1 MKMKS
6 VRNLEEKG
14 RYDDQENSSFLLIS
28 FLFKTLK
35 SRGKSQVFMSENP
48 KERRQALSEL
58 YTEILTDRKNITADL
73 NRQQIFQPVSNRVS
87 SQPSPI
93 MPNLRPPVVSSSVR
107 LSSEALPMQQTE
119 PDTTDDEGS
128 AVKTH
133 PRSSFPNY
141 SLAELRPFSADEGVA
156 DFLEETKK
164 FGPTIDTTYTSN
176 PLYEEIEKETSILQ
190 DQLRNLLQVHKSKI
204 HLVNFRDTV
213 VNSIQN
219 RLTEEQISGLKSC
232 KEARDIVRENVSLF
246 YQLLAQ
252 EEQLIAYNQSLFKQ
266 LQSFSEQHEQTMKK
280 YEEYTSQCRQYRS
293 IQIQSYE
300 EALSWKS
307 DVESLQRLEIVSII
321 FQLIFNWTNHNP

>member
-1 MKMKS
+1 
-6 VRNLEEKG
+6 
-14 RYDDQENSSFLLIS
+14 
-28 FLFKTLK
+28 
-35 SRGKSQVFMSENP
+35 MSENP
-48 KERRQALSEL
+48 KERRRALSEL
-58 YTEILTDRKNITADL
+58 YTEVLTDRKNITADF
-73 NRQQIFQPVSNRVS
+73 NRQQRVQPSSTKAS

-93 MPNLRPPVVSSSVR
+93 MPNVLPSVVSSAAR

-119 PDTTDDEGS
+119 PDTTDDEAS

-141 SLAELRPFSADEGVA
+141 SFAELRPFSADEGVA

-176 PLYEEIEKETSILQ
+176 PLHEEIEKESSILQ
-190 DQLRNLLQVHKSKI
+190 DQLRNLLQVHKSKV
-204 HLVNFRDTV
+204 HLVNFRDTL

-252 EEQLIAYNQSLFKQ
+252 EEQLIEYNQSLFKQ

-280 YEEYTSQCRQYRS
+280 YEEYTAQCRRYRS

-300 EALSWKS
+300 EALSWKN
-307 DVESLQRLEIVSII
+307 DIESLQRLEIVSII
-321 FQLIFNWTNHNP
+321 FQLILNWPNHNLRKGKKTSKGTNEIVRVTVSNMRNASKREKAWFL